1 MAFFTVAEKCAPITR
16 AAAKRRAVAA
26 LAEEQQL
33 ATKKRTVLGDL
44 TNLANVVVLASKNPN
59 LDFAIRKPTC
69 ERKRAAPERVNEDPQ
84 LCGPYASDIYA
95 YLRRM
100 EVEPK
105 RRPLPD
111 YMERIQKDAINAN
124 MRGILVDWLV
134 EVAEDFKLLP
144 DTLHLSVSYI
154 DKYLSMNVINK
165 HKLELL
171 GVASMFIASKY
182 EEINPPLSDMIESTY
197 NKAEV
202 IKMEADILKSLK
214 FEMGNPTVRT
224 FLRKFTD
231 VAQGNYKT
239 PNLEFEFLVS
249 YLGELSLLDYKCVKF
264 LPSMVASSV
273 VFLARLMIR
282 SKINPWCSTLQHY
295 TGYKAADLKDCV
307 VVLHDLYLG
316 RRGGLLQVVREK
328 YKQHKFKYV
337 ANLPCPPELPAPLWI
352 ESFPLFCVTLFQAWS
367 SS

>member
-1 MAFFTVAEKCAPITR
+1 MASFTVAEKCAPITR
-16 AAAKRRAVAA
+16 AAAKRRAAAAA

-33 ATKKRTVLGDL
+33 ATKKRAVLGDL
-44 TNLANVVVLASKNPN
+44 TNFANVVVLASKNPN
-59 LDFAIRKPTC
+59 SDSALKKPKRRAVL
-69 ERKRAAPERVNEDPQ
+69 ERDNEDPQ

-105 RRPLPD
+105 RRSLPD

-134 EVAEDFKLLP
+134 EVADEFKLLP
-144 DTLHLSVSYI
+144 DTLHLSVSYV

-165 HKLELL
+165 QKLQLL

-182 EEINPPLSDMIESTY
+182 EEINPPHVDELSDMTENTY
-197 NKAEV
+197 SKAEV

-231 VAQGNYKT
+231 VAQGNYTT
-239 PNLEFEFLVS
+239 PNLQFEFLVS
-249 YLGELSLLDYKCVKF
+249 YLAELSLLDYKCVKF

-282 SKINPWCSTLQHY
+282 SKMNPWCSTLQQY
-295 TGYKAADLKDCV
+295 TGYIAADLKDCV
-307 VVLHDLYLG
+307 LVLHDLYLG

-328 YKQHKFKYV
+328 YRQHEFKYV
-337 ANLPCPPELPAPLWI
+337 ANLPCPPELPAPL
-352 ESFPLFCVTLFQAWS
+352 FDNVKA
-367 SS
+367 